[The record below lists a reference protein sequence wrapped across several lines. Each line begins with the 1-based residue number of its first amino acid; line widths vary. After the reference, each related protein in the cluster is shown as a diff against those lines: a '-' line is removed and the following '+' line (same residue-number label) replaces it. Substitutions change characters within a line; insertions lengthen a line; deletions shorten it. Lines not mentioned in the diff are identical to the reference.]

1 MTFFVVRRNK
11 MNDAKSM
18 LMMYSYA
25 AMKADKPTEDKAEA
39 KAETKTKDAK
49 DAKDNKPTKRRG
61 KKNDKG
67 TEGRDSTV
75 TKE

>member
-1 MTFFVVRRNK
+1 

-25 AMKADKPTEDKAEA
+25 AMKANKPTEDKAET
-39 KAETKTKDAK
+39 KLEVKTKSDK
-49 DAKDNKPTKRRG
+49 DTKRRG
-61 KKNDKG
+61 KNDKG
-67 TEGRDSTV
+67 TERADSTI

>member
-1 MTFFVVRRNK
+1 

-25 AMKADKPTEDKAEA
+25 AMKANKPVEDKAEE
-39 KAETKTKDAK
+39 KAETEAK
-49 DAKDNKPTKRRG
+49 AAKEVKSKRRG

-67 TEGRDSTV
+67 TERADSTIV
-75 TKE
+75 KE

>member
-1 MTFFVVRRNK
+1 

-25 AMKADKPTEDKAEA
+25 AMKANKPTEDKAEEKA
-39 KAETKTKDAK
+39 TNKVKAEDKAKVVQADKDTKQ
-49 DAKDNKPTKRRG
+49 TKRRG
-61 KKNDKG
+61 KKNDEG
-67 TEGRDSTV
+67 TERADSTI

>member
-1 MTFFVVRRNK
+1 
-11 MNDAKSM
+11 
-18 LMMYSYA
+18 MMYSYA
-25 AMKADKPTEDKAEA
+25 AMKAAEDKAEEKA
-39 KAETKTKDAK
+39 KETKAANVDKQTKEVK
-49 DAKDNKPTKRRG
+49 TKQRG

>member
-1 MTFFVVRRNK
+1 

-25 AMKADKPTEDKAEA
+25 AMKAAEEKAEAKAEA
-39 KAETKTKDAK
+39 KAETKTKSAK
-49 DAKDNKPTKRRG
+49 DTKRRG
-61 KKNDKG
+61 EKNDKG
-67 TEGRDSTV
+67 RERADRTI

>member
-1 MTFFVVRRNK
+1 

-25 AMKADKPTEDKAEA
+25 AMKAAEDKAEE
-39 KAETKTKDAK
+39 KAETKTKVVQADK
-49 DAKDNKPTKRRG
+49 DTKQTKRRG

-67 TEGRDSTV
+67 TERSDSTI

>member
-1 MTFFVVRRNK
+1 

-25 AMKADKPTEDKAEA
+25 AMKADKHTEDKAEDKDTTKV
-39 KAETKTKDAK
+39 KAETKTKADK
-49 DAKDNKPTKRRG
+49 DTKRRG

-67 TEGRDSTV
+67 TERADSTV

>member
-1 MTFFVVRRNK
+1 MTFFVVRRTK

-25 AMKADKPTEDKAEA
+25 AMKAAKDTTKAKEEA
-39 KAETKTKDAK
+39 KAETKTKAAKAAK
-49 DAKDNKPTKRRG
+49 DTKQRG

-67 TEGRDSTV
+67 TERADSTI